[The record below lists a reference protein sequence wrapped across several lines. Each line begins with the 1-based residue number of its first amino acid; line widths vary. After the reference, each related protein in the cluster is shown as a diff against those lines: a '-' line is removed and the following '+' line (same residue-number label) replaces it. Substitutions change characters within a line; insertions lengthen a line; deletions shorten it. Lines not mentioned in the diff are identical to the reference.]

1 MKNIILFFFLALTQ
15 KFCFSQNKIIDSLK
29 TELQNAKHDTTR
41 LRLYLA
47 LGDSCERKNN
57 LLYAEPAV
65 ELADKLLSQNIDEK
79 QREKILKQKSAAYN
93 LIISYYTKDNS
104 TDWNKVIE
112 FIQAHLARYEK
123 EGNKKRI
130 GEALFD
136 ISDIYFY
143 EKDTA
148 RFLDHLEKSLAVFL
162 EIKDTFFIVYGKWR
176 LTQYYLSIGN
186 VQQALKSIQSAIE
199 ISKEMN
205 YKQGAALSLA
215 QLGDMY
221 RDNGENVQALK
232 NYQNALSILNETKD
246 TNDLFNVLAAIGGF
260 YYTLHNVD
268 KALEYYN
275 KLIAI
280 CNSKKD
286 IDHNI
291 GSVYKWIG
299 LVYMD
304 NRDYENSLLYFKRSL
319 LVFDS
324 TKNKEQVTDV
334 LNETGMVYYKQG
346 DFVKAIECHLKSLKI
361 AEELKWEGRVA
372 WCHHLL
378 AQDYFGQKNY
388 SSAKEYS
395 SRAIAVLKKQIDIKQ
410 IMEAELLAS
419 QIDSASGNGT
429 DAYEHYKQYVLLS
442 NKLKG
447 NEIHKAAQKE
457 KFQNEFDK
465 QQAEQEKKDAVA
477 KAELQKQKLVRNGF
491 IGGFCAMV
499 LFAGIFFTQRN
510 KIRKGKKRS
519 DELLLNILPEEVAE
533 ELKAKGSAEA
543 KQFDEVT
550 VMFTDFKGF
559 TQISEKLSPT
569 ELVAEIHTCFK
580 AFDNIITKHNIEKI
594 KTIGDSYMCAGGLPV
609 ANKTNAVDVVNA
621 AIEIRDFMHSRINS
635 LSLGEGRGEV
645 FEVRIGIHSGPVVA
659 GIVGVKKFAYDIWGD
674 TVNIAS
680 RMESSGEAG
689 KVNISGSTYEL
700 VKDKFASSVR
710 LGGHLL
716 QGEKGKGKFT
726 FIHRGKIQAKNKGE
740 IDMYFVNSSVSEG

>member
-1 MKNIILFFFLALTQ
+1 MAITQ
-15 KFCFSQNKIIDSLK
+15 KFCFSQNRIMDSLK
-29 TELQNAKHDTTR
+29 TELQNAKQDTTR
-41 LRLYLA
+41 LRLFLA
-47 LGDSCERKNN
+47 LGEACERKDNM
-57 LLYAEPAV
+57 LYAEPAV

-79 QREKILKQKSAAYN
+79 QRKIILEQKSRAYD
-93 LIISYYTKDNS
+93 LIIVFYTKNNN

-112 FIQAHLARYEK
+112 FIQARLAGYEK

-130 GEALFD
+130 GEALLD
-136 ISDIYFY
+136 ISYLYFY
-143 EKDTA
+143 KSDTA
-148 RFLDHLEKSLAVFL
+148 GYLEYTNKSLAVFY
-162 EIKDTFFIVYGKWR
+162 EIKDTVFLFNGYWG
-176 LTQYYLSIGN
+176 LSQYFLSIGN
-186 VQQALKSIQSAIE
+186 YQQALKSIQSAIE

-205 YKQGAALSLA
+205 FKKGEAFSLA

-221 RDNGENVQALK
+221 RDNGENAQALE
-232 NYQNALSILNETKD
+232 NYQNSLSILNETKD
-246 TNDLFNVLAAIGGF
+246 TNDLFNVLAAVGGF

-286 IDHNI
+286 IDHTI

-299 LVYMD
+299 LVHRD
-304 NRDYENSLLYFKRSL
+304 NNDFRNSLLYFEKSL
-319 LVFDS
+319 AVFDS
-324 TKNKEQVTDV
+324 TKNKGQIIDV
-334 LNETGMVYYKQG
+334 LNETGTVYYMQG

-361 AEELKWEGRVA
+361 AEELPAENEIAR
-372 WCHHLL
+372 CRHLL
-378 AQDYFGQKNY
+378 AKDYFGKKNY
-388 SSAKEYS
+388 RTAKEYS
-395 SRAIAVLKKQIDIKQ
+395 HRAIAVLEKQIDIKQ
-410 IMEAELLAS
+410 RSEAELLAS

-447 NEIHKAAQKE
+447 DEIHKAAQKE
-457 KFQNEFDK
+457 KFQNESDK
-465 QQAEQEKKDAVA
+465 QKAEQEKKDAVA
-477 KAELQKQKLVRNGF
+477 KAELQKQRFVRNGF
-491 IGGFCAMV
+491 IGGFAAMV
-499 LFAGIFFTQRN
+499 LFAGIFFAQRN

-559 TQISEKLSPT
+559 TQISEKLSAQ

-580 AFDNIITKHNIEKI
+580 AFDNIISKHNIEKI

-609 ANKTNAVDVVNA
+609 INKTNATDVVKA
-621 AIEIRDFMHSRINS
+621 ALEIQHFMKLHSEHRIIEGKDI
-635 LSLGEGRGEV
+635 
-645 FEVRIGIHSGPVVA
+645 FEIRIGIHTGPVVA
-659 GIVGVKKFAYDIWGD
+659 GIVGVRKFAYDIWGD

-700 VKDKFASSVR
+700 VKEKFNCA
-710 LGGHLL
+710 
-716 QGEKGKGKFT
+716 
-726 FIHRGKIQAKNKGE
+726 HRGKIQAKNKGE
-740 IDMYFVNSSVSEG
+740 IDMYFVEIVS

>member
-1 MKNIILFFFLALTQ
+1 MKMFFLFFFLAFTQ
-15 KFCFSQNKIIDSLK
+15 IFCFSQNRIMASLK

-41 LRLYLA
+41 LRLLLA

-57 LLYAEPAV
+57 MLYAEPAV
-65 ELADKLLSQNIDEK
+65 ELADNLLSQKIDEK
-79 QREKILKQKSAAYN
+79 QREKILVQKSDAYN
-93 LIISYYTKDNS
+93 LIIAYYTKNNN

-112 FIQAHLARYEK
+112 FIQERLAGYEK
-123 EGNKKRI
+123 KGNKKRI

-136 ISDIYFY
+136 IANIYFI
-143 EKDTA
+143 KNDTA
-148 RFLDHLEKSLAVFL
+148 GFLEYTKKSLAVFF
-162 EIKDTFFIVYGKWR
+162 EIKDTVFIVNGYWG

-186 VQQALKSIQSAIE
+186 FQQALKSIQLAIE

-205 YKQGAALSLA
+205 YKKGEALSLA

-221 RDNGENVQALK
+221 RDNDENAQALE

-246 TNDLFNVLAAIGGF
+246 TNDLFNVLAAVGGF

-280 CNSKKD
+280 CNSKKG
-286 IDHNI
+286 INHNI

-299 LVYMD
+299 LVYRD
-304 NRDYENSLLYFKRSL
+304 NNYYENSILYFKKSL
-319 LVFDS
+319 SVFDS
-324 TKNKEQVTDV
+324 TKNKEQVIDV
-334 LNETGMVYYKQG
+334 LNESGTVYNKQG
-346 DFVKAIECHLKSLKI
+346 YFVKAIEYHLKSLKI
-361 AEELKWEGRVA
+361 AEELKSESEIA

-388 SSAKEYS
+388 WTAKEYS
-395 SRAIAVLKKQIDIKQ
+395 RRAIAVLKKQIDIKQ
-410 IMEAELLAS
+410 ISESELLAS

-429 DAYEHYKQYVLLS
+429 DAYEHYKQYVLFS

-447 NEIHKAAQKE
+447 DEIHKAAQKE
-457 KFQNEFDK
+457 KFQNESDK
-465 QQAEQEKKDAVA
+465 QNAEQEKKDAVA
-477 KAELQKQKLVRNGF
+477 KAELRKQKLVRNGF
-491 IGGFCAMV
+491 IGGFAAMV
-499 LFAGIFFTQRN
+499 LFAGIFFAQRN
-510 KIRKGKKRS
+510 KIKKGKKRS

-559 TQISEKLSPT
+559 TQISERLSAK

-609 ANKTNAVDVVNA
+609 INKTNANDVVKA
-621 AIEIRDFMHSRINS
+621 ALEIKHFMKLHSEQRIIEDKEI
-635 LSLGEGRGEV
+635 
-645 FEVRIGIHSGPVVA
+645 FEIRIGIHTGPVVA
-659 GIVGVKKFAYDIWGD
+659 GIVGVRKFAYDIWGN

-700 VKDKFASSVR
+700 VKDKFNCV
-710 LGGHLL
+710 
-716 QGEKGKGKFT
+716 
-726 FIHRGKIQAKNKGE
+726 HRGKIQAKNKGE
-740 IDMYFVNSSVSEG
+740 IDMYFVEIVS

>member
-1 MKNIILFFFLALTQ
+1 MKKIFIFFFLAITQ
-15 KFCFSQNKIIDSLK
+15 KFCFSQNRIMDSLK
-29 TELQNAKHDTTR
+29 TELQNAKQDTTR
-41 LRLYLA
+41 LRLFLA
-47 LGDSCERKNN
+47 LGEACERKDNM
-57 LLYAEPAV
+57 LYAEPAV

-79 QREKILKQKSAAYN
+79 QRKIILEQKSRAYD
-93 LIISYYTKDNS
+93 LIIVFYTKNNN

-112 FIQAHLARYEK
+112 FIQARLAGYEK
-123 EGNKKRI
+123 EGNKRRI
-130 GEALFD
+130 GEALLD
-136 ISDIYFY
+136 ISYLYFY
-143 EKDTA
+143 KSDTA
-148 RFLDHLEKSLAVFL
+148 GYLEYTNKSLAVFF
-162 EIKDTFFIVYGKWR
+162 EIKDTVFLLNGYWG
-176 LTQYYLSIGN
+176 LSQYFLSIGN
-186 VQQALKSIQSAIE
+186 YQQALKSIQSAIE

-205 YKQGAALSLA
+205 YKKGEAFSLA

-221 RDNGENVQALK
+221 RDNGENAQALE
-232 NYQNALSILNETKD
+232 NYQNSLSILNETKD
-246 TNDLFNVLAAIGGF
+246 TNDLFNVLAAVGGF

-286 IDHNI
+286 IDHTI

-299 LVYMD
+299 LVHRD
-304 NRDYENSLLYFKRSL
+304 NNDFRNSLLYFEKSL
-319 LVFDS
+319 AVFDS
-324 TKNKEQVTDV
+324 TKNKGQVIDV
-334 LNETGMVYYKQG
+334 LNETGTVYYMQG

-361 AEELKWEGRVA
+361 AEELPAENEIAR
-372 WCHHLL
+372 CRHLL
-378 AQDYFGQKNY
+378 AKDYFGKKNY
-388 SSAKEYS
+388 RTAKEYS
-395 SRAIAVLKKQIDIKQ
+395 HRAIAVLEKQIDIKQ
-410 IMEAELLAS
+410 RSEAELLAS

-447 NEIHKAAQKE
+447 DEIHKAAQKE
-457 KFQNEFDK
+457 KFQNESDK
-465 QQAEQEKKDAVA
+465 QKAEQEKKDAVA
-477 KAELQKQKLVRNGF
+477 KAELQKQKFVRNGF
-491 IGGFCAMV
+491 IGGFAAMV
-499 LFAGIFFTQRN
+499 LFAGIFFAQRN

-559 TQISEKLSPT
+559 TQISEKLSAQ

-580 AFDNIITKHNIEKI
+580 AFDNIISKHNIEKI

-609 ANKTNAVDVVNA
+609 INKTNATDVVKA
-621 AIEIRDFMHSRINS
+621 ALEIQHFMKLHSEHRIIEGKD
-635 LSLGEGRGEV
+635 L
-645 FEVRIGIHSGPVVA
+645 FEIRIGIHTGPVVA
-659 GIVGVKKFAYDIWGD
+659 GIVGVRKFAYDIWGD

-700 VKDKFASSVR
+700 VKEKFNCA
-710 LGGHLL
+710 
-716 QGEKGKGKFT
+716 
-726 FIHRGKIQAKNKGE
+726 HRGKIQAKNKGE
-740 IDMYFVNSSVSEG
+740 IDMYFVEIVS

>member
-1 MKNIILFFFLALTQ
+1 MKKIFIFFFLAITQ
-15 KFCFSQNKIIDSLK
+15 KFCFSQNRIMDSLK
-29 TELQNAKHDTTR
+29 TELQNAKQDTTR
-41 LRLYLA
+41 LRLFLA
-47 LGDSCERKNN
+47 LGEACERKDNM
-57 LLYAEPAV
+57 LYAEPAV

-79 QREKILKQKSAAYN
+79 QRKIILEQKSRAYD
-93 LIISYYTKDNS
+93 LIIVFYTKNNN

-112 FIQAHLARYEK
+112 FIQARLAGYEK

-130 GEALFD
+130 GEALLD
-136 ISDIYFY
+136 ISYLYFY
-143 EKDTA
+143 KSDTA
-148 RFLDHLEKSLAVFL
+148 GYLEYTNKSLAVFF
-162 EIKDTFFIVYGKWR
+162 EIKDTVFLLNGYWG
-176 LTQYYLSIGN
+176 LSQYFLSIGN
-186 VQQALKSIQSAIE
+186 YQQALKSIQSAIE

-205 YKQGAALSLA
+205 FKKGEAFSLA

-221 RDNGENVQALK
+221 RDNGENAQALE
-232 NYQNALSILNETKD
+232 NYQNSLSILNETKD
-246 TNDLFNVLAAIGGF
+246 TNDLFNVLAAVGGF

-286 IDHNI
+286 IDHTI

-299 LVYMD
+299 LVHRD
-304 NRDYENSLLYFKRSL
+304 NNDFRNSLLYFEKSL
-319 LVFDS
+319 AVFDS
-324 TKNKEQVTDV
+324 TKNKGQVIDV
-334 LNETGMVYYKQG
+334 LNETGTVYYMQG

-361 AEELKWEGRVA
+361 AEELPAENEIAR
-372 WCHHLL
+372 CRHLL
-378 AQDYFGQKNY
+378 AKDYFGKKNY
-388 SSAKEYS
+388 RTAKEYS
-395 SRAIAVLKKQIDIKQ
+395 HRAIAVLEKQIDIKQ
-410 IMEAELLAS
+410 RSEAELLAS

-447 NEIHKAAQKE
+447 DEIHKAAQKE
-457 KFQNEFDK
+457 KFQNESDK
-465 QQAEQEKKDAVA
+465 QKAEQEKKDAVA
-477 KAELQKQKLVRNGF
+477 KAELQKQKFVRNGF
-491 IGGFCAMV
+491 IGGFAAMV
-499 LFAGIFFTQRN
+499 LFAGVFFAQRN

-559 TQISEKLSPT
+559 TQISEKLSAQ

-580 AFDNIITKHNIEKI
+580 AFDNIISKHNIEKI

-609 ANKTNAVDVVNA
+609 INKTNATDVVKA
-621 AIEIRDFMHSRINS
+621 ALEIQHFMKLHSEQRIIEGKD
-635 LSLGEGRGEV
+635 L
-645 FEVRIGIHSGPVVA
+645 FEIRIGIHTGPVVA
-659 GIVGVKKFAYDIWGD
+659 GIVGVRKFAYDIWGD

-700 VKDKFASSVR
+700 VKEKFNCA
-710 LGGHLL
+710 
-716 QGEKGKGKFT
+716 
-726 FIHRGKIQAKNKGE
+726 HRGKIQAKNKGE
-740 IDMYFVNSSVSEG
+740 IDMYFVEIVS

>member
-1 MKNIILFFFLALTQ
+1 MKKIFIFFFLAFTQ
-15 KFCFSQNKIIDSLK
+15 KFCFSQNRIIDSLK
-29 TELQNAKHDTTR
+29 TELQNAKQDTTR
-41 LRLYLA
+41 LRLFLA
-47 LGDSCERKNN
+47 LGEACERKDNM
-57 LLYAEPAV
+57 LYAEPAV

-79 QREKILKQKSAAYN
+79 QRKKNLDQKSRAYD
-93 LIISYYTKDNS
+93 LIIAFYTKNNN
-104 TDWNKVIE
+104 TDWDKVRE
-112 FIQAHLARYEK
+112 FIQTRLARYEK

-130 GEALFD
+130 GEALLD
-136 ISDIYFY
+136 ISYLYFY
-143 EKDTA
+143 KSDTA
-148 RFLDHLEKSLAVFL
+148 GYLEYTNKSLAVFF
-162 EIKDTFFIVYGKWR
+162 EIKDTVFLLNGYWG
-176 LTQYYLSIGN
+176 LSQYFLSIGN
-186 VQQALKSIQSAIE
+186 YQQALKSIQSAIE

-205 YKQGAALSLA
+205 FKKGEAFSLA

-221 RDNGENVQALK
+221 RDNGENAQALE
-232 NYQNALSILNETKD
+232 NYQNSLSILNETKD
-246 TNDLFNVLAAIGGF
+246 TNDLFNVLAAVGGF

-286 IDHNI
+286 IDHTI

-299 LVYMD
+299 LVHRD
-304 NRDYENSLLYFKRSL
+304 NNDFRNSLLYFEKSL
-319 LVFDS
+319 AVFDS
-324 TKNKEQVTDV
+324 TKNKGQVIDV
-334 LNETGMVYYKQG
+334 LNETGTVYYMQG

-361 AEELKWEGRVA
+361 TEELPAENEIAR
-372 WCHHLL
+372 CHHLL
-378 AQDYFGQKNY
+378 AKDYFGKKNY
-388 SSAKEYS
+388 RTAKEYS
-395 SRAIAVLKKQIDIKQ
+395 HRAIAVLEKQIDIKQ
-410 IMEAELLAS
+410 RSEAELLAS

-447 NEIHKAAQKE
+447 DEIHKAAQKE
-457 KFQNEFDK
+457 KFQNESDK
-465 QQAEQEKKDAVA
+465 QKAEQEKKDAVA
-477 KAELQKQKLVRNGF
+477 KAELQKQKFVRNGF
-491 IGGFCAMV
+491 IGGFAAMV
-499 LFAGIFFTQRN
+499 LFAGIFFAQRN

-559 TQISEKLSPT
+559 TQISEKLSAQ

-580 AFDNIITKHNIEKI
+580 AFDNIISKHNIEKI

-609 ANKTNAVDVVNA
+609 INKTNATDVVKA
-621 AIEIRDFMHSRINS
+621 ALEIQHFMKLHSEQRIIEGKD
-635 LSLGEGRGEV
+635 L
-645 FEVRIGIHSGPVVA
+645 FEIRIGIHTGPVVA
-659 GIVGVKKFAYDIWGD
+659 GIVGVRKFAYDIWGD

-700 VKDKFASSVR
+700 VKEKFNCA
-710 LGGHLL
+710 
-716 QGEKGKGKFT
+716 
-726 FIHRGKIQAKNKGE
+726 HRGKIQAKNKGE
-740 IDMYFVNSSVSEG
+740 IDMYFVEIVS